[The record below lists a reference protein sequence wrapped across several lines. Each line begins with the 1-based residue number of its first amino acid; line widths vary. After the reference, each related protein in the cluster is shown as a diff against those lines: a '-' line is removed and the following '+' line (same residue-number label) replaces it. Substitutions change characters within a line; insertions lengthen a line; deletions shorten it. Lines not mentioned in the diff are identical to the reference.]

1 MATPEVEAIDD
12 AMEVLIEAL
21 REQRRVAVCTR
32 IERKRPPHEH
42 AVVFVMRGMT
52 YVDAESVRAFLND
65 YADEA
70 LKTAQKERVQHDEA
84 GNPITPLHFAQAA
97 FMKELALSDQG
108 GRMMLME
115 SMSKGVVRP
124 DRLGVCFGLWTSS
137 VKAHGV
143 ADAIA
148 EIVSRFG
155 LNQAPLKGGTVIPT
169 GEGPPTDAG

>member
-1 MATPEVEAIDD
+1 MSTPDVEAIDD
-12 AMEVLIEAL
+12 AIEVLIEAL
-21 REQRRVAVCTR
+21 REQRRVATCTR
-32 IERKRPPHEH
+32 IERKKAPHEH
-42 AVVFVMRGMT
+42 AVVFVMRGLG
-52 YVDAESVRAFLND
+52 YVDAEAVREFLTG

-70 LKTAQKERVQHDEA
+70 LKTAKKERVQHDES

-108 GRMMLME
+108 GRMMLMQ
-115 SMSKGVVRP
+115 SMSNGVAQP

-155 LNQAPLKGGTVIPT
+155 LNQAPLKGGTVIPA